1 MVCNPHRNLWGEAIV
16 CFILKKINIHLKK
29 NLQKLMGGSDC
40 PFKSST
46 VIEAGEFSYL

>member
-1 MVCNPHRNLWGEAIV
+1 MN
-16 CFILKKINIHLKK
+16 LKK

-46 VIEAGEFSYL
+46 VIEAGEFSYLMYSNTCPHTPVYVSFVYCIRGW